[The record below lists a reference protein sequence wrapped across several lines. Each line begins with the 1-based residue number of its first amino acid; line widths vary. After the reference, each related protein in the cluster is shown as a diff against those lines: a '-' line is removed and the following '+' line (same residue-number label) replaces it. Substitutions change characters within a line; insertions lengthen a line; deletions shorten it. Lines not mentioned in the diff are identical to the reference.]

1 LLGPFSNNH
10 AIQMKKIFAL
20 FLFTIVLLSVHSQE
34 LKLPLYSG
42 SIPNAKG
49 TTNTEY
55 IERGDYKLFKKVSHP
70 DISVFLPTRLLAN
83 GQAVVICPGGGY
95 VQLSM
100 DLEGTDIAAY
110 LNSIGVAAIVLKYRL
125 PSAETN
131 IYPAKAPLM
140 DAHRAMRLVRANAT
154 KWNIN
159 PNQIGVIGF
168 SAGGHLASTLGT
180 HFDYGDK
187 NSKDSIEKISCRPD
201 FMILGYPVVSF
212 ADTTVRT
219 QTRKMLMGEKLTN
232 DNIQEY
238 SNELHVTKDT
248 PPTFFI
254 HADNDKG
261 VQTAN
266 SILMYRTLRKN
277 GIPAELHIIS
287 EGGHGFGLGSNNK
300 HVNAW
305 TVSLK
310 LWLESLRN

>member
-1 LLGPFSNNH
+1 
-10 AIQMKKIFAL
+10 MKKI
-20 FLFTIVLLSVHSQE
+20 ISMSLLILMILEVCSQE
-34 LKLPLYSG
+34 IKLPLYTG

-70 DISVFLPTRLLAN
+70 DISVYLPTRLLAN

-100 DLEGTDIAAY
+100 DLEGTDIAGY

-131 IYPAKAPLM
+131 IFPAKAPLM
-140 DAHRAMRLVRANAT
+140 DAQRAMRLVRANAR

-159 PNQIGVIGF
+159 PKQIGIMGF

-187 NSKDSIEKISCRPD
+187 NAKDSIEQISCRPD

-219 QTRKMLMGEKLTN
+219 NTRKMLMGEKLTEE
-232 DNIQEY
+232 NIQEY
-238 SNELHVTKDT
+238 SNELHVTDDT
-248 PPTFFI
+248 PPAFFV

-261 VQTAN
+261 VSTAN
-266 SILMYRTLRKN
+266 TLLFYRTLKKHH
-277 GIPAELHIIS
+277 IPAEIHILS
-287 EGGHGFGLGSNNK
+287 EGGHGFGLGSNNP
-300 HVNAW
+300 HVNGW
-305 TVSLK
+305 TGSLK
-310 LWLESLRN
+310 LWLENLRTH